1 MLKDE
6 NRNNQMSTQCR
17 INIQYCGTCRPEHY
31 IMRMNELQFLVTTWM
46 DLTNIML
53 GDRSQTFY
61 VYCVLHLYK
70 IQKQAKLI
78 YGIRQNNDYPWGGKR
93 E

>member
-6 NRNNQMSTQCR
+6 NRNNHMSTQCR

-53 GDRSQTFY
+53 GDRSQTSTCI
-61 VYCVLHLYK
+61 VYYTYIK
-70 IQKQAKLI
+70 FKN
-78 YGIRQNNDYPWGGKR
+78 RPN
-93 E
+93 